1 MLKGYIPGLLFHSVE
16 REWSPNPLWQGLKK
30 RDTIVWMRYKG
41 CPKIILVFSNLC
53 VPYITKGTSI
63 MGGTDENLK
72 VWISVSFKLHS
83 SDIQV
88 TLYSEQIMITKC
100 TLWGVQ
106 TKI

>member
-1 MLKGYIPGLLFHSVE
+1 MCL
-16 REWSPNPLWQGLKK
+16 
-30 RDTIVWMRYKG
+30 
-41 CPKIILVFSNLC
+41 
-53 VPYITKGTSI
+53 KGTSI

-72 VWISVSFKLHS
+72 VWISVNFKLHS